1 MSNGHLTLSAPPGG
15 GGVFERMVKS
25 VKRCLRKVVAKA
37 SLSFEELLTVVTE
50 VEMIIN
56 CHPLSFISQNDLEE
70 PLTPS
75 HLINGRR
82 LMDLPDGMMS
92 EEEDAED
99 QEFNASKAILTRRM
113 KVLNCLMDHFW
124 KRWKYEY
131 LLELRNHHR
140 SKMRKKGRQIIAEG
154 DVVILHD
161 DQERR
166 RFWKLGL
173 VVETIPGKNGEVRGA
188 VVKVCPKGGKCKLMR
203 RSVQHLYPLEVSSSG
218 PLNEDPPESPRIE
231 DGEGMNTED
240 GIDKEP
246 CSNLGESPRRHSPEV
261 SVDKDQTSSCV
272 DDVSTNRTSSFNRVD
287 RRTDDANQ
295 GLSIHRQP
303 QRQAAQLARDKI
315 MAQEL
320 L

>member
-1 MSNGHLTLSAPPGG
+1 MNEVKTDLAPLHVKWTFNIERAPWW

-37 SLSFEELLTVVTE
+37 SLSFEDLLTVVTE

-56 CHPLSFISQNDLEE
+56 CRLLSFIPQNDLEE

-82 LMDLPDGMMS
+82 LMNLQDGMMS
-92 EEEDAED
+92 EKEDVGD
-99 QEFNASKAILTRRM
+99 QDFNTSKVVLTWRM
-113 KVLNCLMDHFW
+113 RVLDCLMNHFW

-131 LLELRNHHR
+131 LLELCNHQR
-140 SKMRKKGRQIIAEG
+140 SKMRMKGRQLIAEG

-166 RFWKLGL
+166 RFWKLGP
-173 VVETIPGKNGEVRGA
+173 VVETIPGKDGEVRGA
-188 VVKVCPKGGKCKLMR
+188 VVKVCPEGGKSKLMR

-231 DGEGMNTED
+231 NGAGINTED
-240 GIDKEP
+240 SIDKEP
-246 CSNLGESPRRHSPEV
+246 CSDLGESRRTVSPEV
-261 SVDKDQTSSCV
+261 IVDKDQTSNWA
-272 DDVSTNRTSSFNRVD
+272 DDVSTN
-287 RRTDDANQ
+287 
-295 GLSIHRQP
+295 
-303 QRQAAQLARDKI
+303 
-315 MAQEL
+315 
-320 L
+320 